1 MPRLK
6 KIKKQT
12 TLNINHGILKYFKI
26 IIKSSNEDQ
35 IKDKKTEID
44 SCHINS
50 NNAVN
55 DNDKSN
61 TDNNK
66 SLPKENGNAIYIFC
80 DRKMLNSS
88 AIIGMKRPAC
98 IIEDSDDSSDD
109 DQEVFV
115 CTTRPIKKP
124 ANFKKIKEELQ
135 SVLHYIIED
144 H

>member
-26 IIKSSNEDQ
+26 IKKFSNEDQ
-35 IKDKKTEID
+35 IKDKKMEID

-50 NNAVN
+50 NNTVD

-66 SLPKENGNAIYIFC
+66 SLPKEDGNAIYVFC
-80 DRKMLNSS
+80 DSRKMLNSS

-109 DQEVFV
+109 DQEVF
-115 CTTRPIKKP
+115 TPRPIKKP
-124 ANFKKIKEELQ
+124 ANFKKINEELQ
-135 SVLHYIIED
+135 SILHYIIQD
-144 H
+144 Y